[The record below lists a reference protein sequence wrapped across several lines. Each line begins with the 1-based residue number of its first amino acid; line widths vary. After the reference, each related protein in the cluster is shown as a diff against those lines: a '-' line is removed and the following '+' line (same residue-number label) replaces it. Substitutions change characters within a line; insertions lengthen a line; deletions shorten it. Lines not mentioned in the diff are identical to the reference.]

1 MQGLRVVRCAPSFL
15 RFFLWVERKSKNVV
29 VQDAECKMPTTST
42 AASGASGDDA
52 AERPMTSAAASGAS
66 GFLLGDDAVE
76 FMRERGEQTWEAANE
91 AGGRAVEWEDDCARC
106 GDGSGL
112 RVLCGYCHLVFH
124 PTCLDPPTGVENWDD
139 EVFACGRCVT
149 DAMGKAAST
158 MPGARL
164 MRELR
169 QRRATTAAAEARRAA
184 RRRHAE
190 RARRA
195 RAEIIVAR
203 CPEIIVARC
212 RPHRAAS

>member
-1 MQGLRVVRCAPSFL
+1 MPPPAGGGLRHRAHEARGIKTRTPHSGMSATVPASR
-15 RFFLWVERKSKNVV
+15 RKVFVTN
-29 VQDAECKMPTTST
+29 A
-42 AASGASGDDA
+42 
-52 AERPMTSAAASGAS
+52 
-66 GFLLGDDAVE
+66 
-76 FMRERGEQTWEAANE
+76 W
-91 AGGRAVEWEDDCARC
+91 RAVTVKKFGQD
-106 GDGSGL
+106 
-112 RVLCGYCHLVFH
+112 
-124 PTCLDPPTGVENWDD
+124 
-139 EVFACGRCVT
+139 ACGRCVT

-158 MPGARL
+158 TPGARL
-164 MRELR
+164 KRELR

>member
-1 MQGLRVVRCAPSFL
+1 VEGGDGQEVRA
-15 RFFLWVERKSKNVV
+15 
-29 VQDAECKMPTTST
+29 
-42 AASGASGDDA
+42 GALVLQEHKA
-52 AERPMTSAAASGAS
+52 RRRC
-66 GFLLGDDAVE
+66 LG
-76 FMRERGEQTWEAANE
+76 
-91 AGGRAVEWEDDCARC
+91 EWEDDCARC

-124 PTCLDPPTGVENWDD
+124 PTCLDPLTGVEKWDD

-158 MPGARL
+158 TPGARL
-164 MRELR
+164 KRELR

-212 RPHRAAS
+212 RPHRAAR